1 MKSGP
6 FDGTTESIII
16 TPIFGIA
23 LLTHLETLP

>member
-6 FDGTTESIII
+6 FDGMTESIIT

-23 LLTHLETLP
+23 LLTHLEPLP